1 MPDKTGKRS
10 TFALASFG
18 GQAVHGFRKTIQ
30 AGKRQVMQGKK
41 AGFFLR

>member
-1 MPDKTGKRS
+1 MPDKAGKPS

-18 GQAVHGFRKTIQ
+18 GQAVHGSMTTIQ